1 MTKGILLLFLLL
13 LPLSAKDK
21 LRVLMIG
28 NSYTAQTRQEVA
40 GFLKADPEID
50 LEFASHAPGGNFLEQ
65 HANNPKVAE
74 LLKREWDVVVV
85 QEQSQ
90 LPAFA
95 MNGDAGAMKR
105 FEQGG
110 TDLIAMVRKS
120 PGKPR
125 ILLFQTW
132 ARHADGDKRGTLDH
146 FGGKPERMQDA
157 LAKGYEHLRKKAGGK
172 IEVVEVG
179 RAFERWYAEK
189 GYADRKFSLHKPD
202 GSHPSKLGAYLTG
215 AMFYRAITG
224 RDPAK
229 LSGRPKL
236 GDGLD
241 EALLACAAD
250 QARR

>member
-1 MTKGILLLFLLL
+1 MKTILLWLLIAI
-13 LPLSAKDK
+13 LPLAAKER

-28 NSYTAQTRQEVA
+28 NSYTDQTRQYVK
-40 GFLKADPEID
+40 GFLEADPELE
-50 LEFASHAPGGNFLEQ
+50 LEFASHTPGGAFLEQ
-65 HANNPKVAE
+65 HAKNPKVAA
-74 LLKREWDVVVV
+74 LLEKPWDVVVL

-95 MNGDAGAMKR
+95 AAGDRAAMKR

-110 TDLIAMVRKS
+110 MALIGMVRKN

-132 ARHADGDKRGTLDH
+132 ARHADGDKRHTLDR

-157 LAKGYEHLRKKAGGK
+157 LAKGYAHLRRKAGGK

-189 GYADRKFSLHKPD
+189 GYADPKFRLHKGD

-215 AMFYRAITG
+215 ALFYRAITG

-229 LSGRPKL
+229 LPERPKL
-236 GDGLD
+236 DGDLGGELI
-241 EALLACAAD
+241 ACAD
-250 QARR
+250 R